1 MRSKLDKEDD
11 LNILKWL
18 TPIDY
23 ANQQSDYIRRRQP
36 GTGQWLL
43 GSSEFQKWFNNP
55 GETLFCPGI
64 PGAGK
69 TILTAIVIDDIDSHL
84 QHDASVGIAYLYCD
98 FRQQHEQKV
107 DDLLANLLKQLAQ
120 TQASMPDGIQ
130 NLYEQYKNRPKRP
143 TPEEILGIL
152 CSVSTLYSRV
162 FIIVDTLDEC
172 QVTNDYR
179 ASFLSGIFELR
190 ARARANIFTTSR
202 FDPDIEK
209 EFRQS
214 ISLEIRARD
223 EDVQTYLTGNMTR
236 LRPFDSV
243 DPDLQNKVKATISN
257 AVDGMYV

>member
-43 GSSEFQKWFNNP
+43 DSSEYQKWFNNP

-120 TQASMPDGIQ
+120 TQASMPDSIQ
-130 NLYEQYKNRPKRP
+130 NLYEQYKNRPK
-143 TPEEILGIL
+143 
-152 CSVSTLYSRV
+152 
-162 FIIVDTLDEC
+162 
-172 QVTNDYR
+172 
-179 ASFLSGIFELR
+179 
-190 ARARANIFTTSR
+190 
-202 FDPDIEK
+202 
-209 EFRQS
+209 
-214 ISLEIRARD
+214 
-223 EDVQTYLTGNMTR
+223 
-236 LRPFDSV
+236 
-243 DPDLQNKVKATISN
+243 
-257 AVDGMYV
+257 